1 MSKCIRVCVFSCVRL
16 FRTPGTI
23 AHQTL
28 LFMRFSSQKY
38 WSSLPFPP
46 QGDFPNPGLN
56 RSLLHWEMDSLP
68 LSYQGN
74 SRLFLKYP
82 LLSTGI
88 LVIIHFKIFM
98 EGKISLFNVT
108 QK

>member
-23 AHQTL
+23 AHQSL
-28 LFMRFSSQKY
+28 SRQKY
-38 WSSLPFPP
+38 WSRLPFPP
-46 QGDFPNPGLN
+46 QGDLPNPGLN
-56 RSLLHWEMDSLP
+56 RSLLHWQVDSLP
-68 LSYQGN
+68 LSYQGS